1 MWSLG
6 CVIAELFLGWPLY
19 PGALEYDQ
27 VIFFSNT
34 FTIFLFCNYVVV
46 KKTHTQG
53 LGDMAEKFI
62 SMYRWYSC
70 INLHSLFAQC
80 TCSELILSWSAC
92 ITVDQPSPVYFNVV
106 VGSLL
111 PFTSNTAK
119 YELSKK
125 KIKETL
131 GVAFCSLSVLFYKQS
146 LFSVLTCS
154 DSLHLPDPRPTSGAH
169 AQQGHQDLP
178 FLL

>member
-1 MWSLG
+1 MTSFFFFFRAPEIILGLPFSEAIDMWSLG

-62 SMYRWYSC
+62 SMYR
-70 INLHSLFAQC
+70 
-80 TCSELILSWSAC
+80 
-92 ITVDQPSPVYFNVV
+92 
-106 VGSLL
+106 
-111 PFTSNTAK
+111 
-119 YELSKK
+119 
-125 KIKETL
+125 
-131 GVAFCSLSVLFYKQS
+131 
-146 LFSVLTCS
+146 
-154 DSLHLPDPRPTSGAH
+154 
-169 AQQGHQDLP
+169 
-178 FLL
+178 